1 MRKSSRLLQ
10 ELASAARIESTD
22 AANVERKFSWQ
33 RPKMPQRTRVLPSI
47 FFWPFLTSIIE
58 KMWKRLK
65 NVRLP
70 LKENSRGG
78 TERPRY
84 TIGASSAVPYL
95 PSRPAHRRGVPPSL
109 PCEPGIVSEHIT
121 LLIAPVCRLIVDDT
135 TRFSY
140 QLNAGSPT

>member
-1 MRKSSRLLQ
+1 MRKSTRLLL

-33 RPKMPQRTRVLPSI
+33 RPKIPHRTRVLPSS

-70 LKENSRGG
+70 LNENSRGG

-84 TIGASSAVPYL
+84 TIGASSDVLYL
-95 PSRPAHRRGVPPSL
+95 PSGPAQARGRPPSL
-109 PCEPGIVSEHIT
+109 PCEPGM
-121 LLIAPVCRLIVDDT
+121 
-135 TRFSY
+135 
-140 QLNAGSPT
+140 